1 LSLPNETVDIATGA
15 AAAGGFI
22 GACWAAWR
30 KFGPSKSPKKGE
42 SMSDV
47 LQRVRALEQRAD
59 EADQREKQDRLELRE
74 TIQLLFKKAD
84 KTQTDVAEI
93 KGMLNVRKGQR

>member
-1 LSLPNETVDIATGA
+1 
-15 AAAGGFI
+15 
-22 GACWAAWR
+22 
-30 KFGPSKSPKKGE
+30 
-42 SMSDV
+42 MSDV

-59 EADQREKQDRLELRE
+59 EADQREKQDRLKLRE